1 MEATEKKIG
10 WQVVIPTASFVI
22 ICNTIA
28 FATTSG
34 SLRLVVLGTHSI
46 GIGVLFLLA
55 YYHENESI
63 VFRVLIWC
71 CEHFILFRGRWN
83 AFFYFALG
91 AILGILVILQGL
103 GVINMPKRG

>member
-1 MEATEKKIG
+1 METREKKIG
-10 WQVVIPTASFVI
+10 WRVVIAVAGFVI
-22 ICNTIA
+22 IWSTTGFVIMSESLSLVIDGTGALGIA
-28 FATTSG
+28 
-34 SLRLVVLGTHSI
+34 
-46 GIGVLFLLA
+46 VLFLLA